1 MLTRPLFSL
10 FTSLSLIQSAF
21 AVTQIALFSDSN
33 CQNSLRGVEGPNGYP
48 NGTCTDFRRTG
59 SYGSFHVVGMDP
71 GCTVTI
77 YADDYSGDICSSTAP
92 QLEINLVDCYNS
104 SYIFYSI
111 DWCNSP
117 RSATPLPS
125 ASPSAK
131 VSTGAI
137 VGGVVGGVVVLGI
150 LIGFGVCIWKRKRG
164 NDDAPQE
171 VNGTG
176 VAELSYEPKPMEMDG
191 ESGMMAY
198 KRNAEVQVQVQ
209 REPIEI
215 GDCEVGRE
223 YGYQY
228 GNGNGNGYGAEMGM
242 EQEGLSGTY
251 GSERNMRYYRR

>member
-10 FTSLSLIQSAF
+10 FASLSLLQTAL

-104 SYIFYSI
+104 SYIYYSI

-117 RSATPLPS
+117 RSATPSPS
-125 ASPSAK
+125 SSTSSSAK

-150 LIGFGVCIWKRKRG
+150 LIGVGVYMWKRKIR
-164 NDDAPQE
+164 NNDAPQE
-171 VNGTG
+171 VGGTG
-176 VAELSYEPKPMEMDG
+176 IAELSYEPKPMEMDG
-191 ESGMMAY
+191 ASGMMAY

-215 GDCEVGRE
+215 GDGEVGRE

-228 GNGNGNGYGAEMGM
+228 EDGSGYGPGMGM
-242 EQEGLSGTY
+242 EQEGLSGAY
-251 GSERNMRYYRR
+251 GTERNTRYYRR